1 MNNLSINALKQMAMV
16 RRIKNYKDMTRED
29 LLIALIKS
37 NQSRTELLKID
48 NSNTEIRET
57 KKNFNNLRDNFSREE
72 IKKSW
77 EKFYKKELV
86 YNHLKEIE
94 QKEGLT
100 MNKKRALK
108 NIEKYFKKLKEVL
121 NEIRIYQNNITRDIG
136 HLFNEITKE
145 NYYGPI
151 EIKSAFDDNYI
162 EYESRRDNDGNLS
175 LEEYLNII
183 RPCLRDMI
191 DNHKA

>member
-16 RRIKNYKDMTRED
+16 RRIKNYKDMSRED

-57 KKNFNNLRDNFSREE
+57 KKIFNNLRDNFSREE

-162 EYESRRDNDGNLS
+162 EYEIRRDNDGNLS
-175 LEEYLNII
+175 LEEFLSII
-183 RPCLRDMI
+183 RPCLREMNH
-191 DNHKA
+191 NHKA

>member
-16 RRIKNYKDMTRED
+16 RRIKNYKDMSRED

-77 EKFYKKELV
+77 EKFHKKELV

-162 EYESRRDNDGNLS
+162 EYEIRRDNDGNLS
-175 LEEYLNII
+175 LEEFLSII
-183 RPCLRDMI
+183 RPCLREMNH
-191 DNHKA
+191 NHKA

>member
-16 RRIKNYKDMTRED
+16 RRIKNYKDMSRED

-162 EYESRRDNDGNLS
+162 EYEIRRDNDGNLS
-175 LEEYLNII
+175 LEEFLSII
-183 RPCLRDMI
+183 RPCLREMNH
-191 DNHKA
+191 NHKA

>member
-16 RRIKNYKDMTRED
+16 RRIKNYKDMSRED

-57 KKNFNNLRDNFSREE
+57 KKIFNNLRDNFSREE

-77 EKFYKKELV
+77 EKFHKKKLV

-175 LEEYLNII
+175 LEEFLSII

>member
-16 RRIKNYKDMTRED
+16 RRIKNYKDMSRED
-29 LLIALIKS
+29 LLIALLKS
-37 NQSRTELLKID
+37 NHSHTELLKIND
-48 NSNTEIRET
+48 SNTETGET
-57 KKNFNNLRDNFSREE
+57 KKLFNNLRNNFSREE
-72 IKKSW
+72 INILR
-77 EKFYKKELV
+77 EKFYKKEWV

-94 QKEGLT
+94 QKDGLT
-100 MNKKRALK
+100 TKEKRVLK
-108 NIEKYFKKLKEVL
+108 NIEKYFKKLKEDL
-121 NEIRIYQNNITRDIG
+121 NKIKIYQYNITRDIG

-175 LEEYLNII
+175 LEEFLSII
-183 RPCLRDMI
+183 RPCLRDMNH
-191 DNHKA
+191 NHKA

>member
-162 EYESRRDNDGNLS
+162 EYEIRRDNDGNLS
-175 LEEYLNII
+175 LEEFLSII
-183 RPCLRDMI
+183 RPCLREMNH
-191 DNHKA
+191 NHKA

>member
-1 MNNLSINALKQMAMV
+1 MNNLSINTLKQMAMV
-16 RRIKNYKDMTRED
+16 RRIKNYKDMSRED

-77 EKFYKKELV
+77 EKFHKKELV

-108 NIEKYFKKLKEVL
+108 NIEKYFIKLKEVL

-162 EYESRRDNDGNLS
+162 EYEIRRDNDGNLS
-175 LEEYLNII
+175 LEEFLSII
-183 RPCLRDMI
+183 RPCLREMNH
-191 DNHKA
+191 NHKA